1 MARDD
6 HRHLSMLHIVHGACT
21 AALDVF
27 HADDTPVDKQL
38 VDALD
43 AVVSQTYDEIERL
56 SALFAK
62 TSQ

>member
-1 MARDD
+1 
-6 HRHLSMLHIVHGACT
+6 MLHIVHGACT